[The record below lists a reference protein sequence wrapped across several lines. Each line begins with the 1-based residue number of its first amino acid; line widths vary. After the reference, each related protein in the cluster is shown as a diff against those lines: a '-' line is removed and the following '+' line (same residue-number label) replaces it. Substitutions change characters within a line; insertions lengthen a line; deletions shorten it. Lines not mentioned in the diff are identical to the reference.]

1 MLTVCTLLYNKYLE
15 FFILQNWN
23 SVSMEHLLFPPP
35 HWPWQP
41 PFHLMFLRVW
51 LFQVPHVSE
60 IVQCLAC
67 SFAACLF
74 YLNTV
79 LKGHLHC
86 HKWQSFLFLRP
97 DNVLLYVYV
106 TFYLPIFL
114 LTDIEGASVSRLLW
128 VKLQWTLSA
137 HISLQDSVFNS
148 GRFIPQSGLL
158 DHVIILFLIFWGT
171 SVLVFI
177 VVAPFYTLTKST
189 QGFLLLSIRANTC
202 YFLCLV

>member
-1 MLTVCTLLYNKYLE
+1 MHIV
-15 FFILQNWN
+15 IQQI
-23 SVSMEHLLFPPP
+23 SRI
-35 HWPWQP
+35 
-41 PFHLMFLRVW
+41 FHLAELE
-51 LFQVPHVSE
+51 LCIHGTSPLPPSPLALTATIPLDVPKS
-60 IVQCLAC
+60 LAISGASCKWNRAVVGMQFCGLLILPRYC
-67 SFAACLF
+67 SQGPSTLSRMTE
-74 YLNTV
+74 LP
-79 LKGHLHC
+79 
-86 HKWQSFLFLRP
+86 FLRP

-158 DHVIILFLIFWGT
+158 DHVIIPFLIFWGT

-177 VVAPFYTLTKST
+177 VVAPFYTLTNST
-189 QGFLLLSIRANTC
+189 QGFLLLSIRVNTC